1 MVIDFHSHV
10 LPGIDD
16 GSKSVEQSVEM
27 LQMLASQGV
36 SRVIATP
43 HFYPQHDSPEAFL
56 AKRQEAEERLRREMK
71 KYTDL
76 PELIVGAEV
85 YYYRGISESDALPG
99 LTIGKNKCILIEMPM
114 VSWTEHM
121 YRDLADIYEKQGLIP
136 IIAHIDR
143 YIRPMHASGIVKK
156 LEQLPVCVQANAEPF
171 LRYSTRRMMLRLLR
185 NGQIHLLGSDCHD
198 LDSRKPNIKEAVD
211 QIRKH
216 LGEDA
221 ISYIQ
226 YFEKEMLNC
235 EDIYV

>member
-16 GSKSVEQSVEM
+16 GSKSVEQSIGM
-27 LQMLASQGV
+27 LRMLASQGV
-36 SRVIATP
+36 SHVIATP

-56 AKRQEAEERLRREMK
+56 AKRQEAERCLRREMEK
-71 KYTDL
+71 HTDL
-76 PELIVGAEV
+76 PELTVGAEV

-114 VSWTEHM
+114 APWTDQM
-121 YRDLADIYEKQGLIP
+121 YRELADIYEKQGLVP

-143 YIRPMHASGIVKK
+143 YIRPMHTSGIPQK

-171 LRYSTRRMMLRLLR
+171 MHHSTRRMMLRLLR

-198 LDSRKPNIKEAVD
+198 LSSRKPNIKGAVD

-221 ISYIQ
+221 IAHIQ
-226 YFEKEMLNC
+226 YFEKIMLNS
-235 EDIYV
+235 ESVYV